1 MKKWILMALCLLL
14 TGCAKNTV
22 VGVTTVQ
29 KGEEGT
35 PATSLQS
42 ITTAQLSGQPQ
53 SPDGKYTV
61 RLEGENQG
69 ITAAGLYPSQ
79 CIQIVETESGNVV
92 WETDGAYTVTA
103 AWSPDGKY
111 AAIARSGRTWEEIL
125 VVETEN
131 FETISVTLPDGSA
144 LGEYIFVEDMTWVSR
159 DQWDQRLYFS
169 TQAED
174 GKEASAYLFIPHT
187 RDGEITGYTYY
198 AERETLSGE
207 YDFSQDGTA
216 ETVSLLT
223 VIDPDGTTGSW
234 YELWVEQAG
243 QLYLREEFSTA
254 HAGYNSI
261 LACKKDGKDYI
272 YRYRPGFGMGYGYY
286 GYQLVTFGAEGETVA
301 EQGSVEFDANFH
313 HPDYAGPFDAAAIAD
328 FLRQAYAL
336 MDQSTLLFS
345 TEGGAVRRDMSGADF
360 AKEVDTFF
368 GLPENPDTWEN
379 YLRAFAGEITTVLSP
394 DGRYQARAV
403 ENLGGCSIYVTD
415 LSENE
420 TTAVILPDGAAIP
433 ADAAIKELRWV
444 TGAELW
450 VSNSLYLR
458 LEQGGETVDYRYNP
472 STGRTHNQVT
482 TILDGTYDFDHD
494 GIAETVEVDGVYVEY
509 VSHMSLFEVR
519 LLEQGQQ
526 IWVDDAHTSHVGW
539 NTFLACKVDGEDYLL
554 EYNPYMSTGLAG
566 YSYRLFSLDKNG
578 NEVIKAE
585 NHVSFDVNIGSPV
598 HEPMDAPAI
607 AAFLQEV
614 YGYLENSTLLLSTED
629 GEFWPTMPGR
639 EFFWKNNI
647 FMELPE
653 DPAAWEQAIRDYEAD
668 MTAQRAGE

>member
-14 TGCAKNTV
+14 TGCAKTTV

-111 AAIARSGRTWEEIL
+111 AAIARAGRTWEEIL

-144 LGEYIFVEDMTWVSR
+144 LGEYTFVEDMTWTSR
-159 DQWDQRLYFS
+159 SQWDHRLFFS
-169 TQAED
+169 TRGGE
-174 GKEASAYLFIPHT
+174 EERAYLFIPHT
-187 RDGEITGYTYY
+187 RDGELTGYTYY
-198 AERETLSGE
+198 AERETLSEE

-223 VIDPDGTTGSW
+223 VIDPDGTTVSW

-243 QLYLREEFSTA
+243 QLYYLSEDFSDA
-254 HAGYNSI
+254 HAGYNSL
-261 LACKKDGKDYI
+261 LACRKDGKDYLL
-272 YRYRPGFGMGYGYY
+272 RYLPGFGMGYGSYS
-286 GYQLVTFGAEGETVA
+286 YQLLTLSAAGETVA
-301 EQGSVEFDANFH
+301 EECSVEFDTNFH
-313 HPDYAGPFDAAAIAD
+313 RPDYAGPFDAAAIAD

-415 LSENE
+415 LSTDE
-420 TTAVILPDGAAIP
+420 TTAVTLPDGSSFGECVSLEEMEWREEGNLFPTVLAFSLRGM
-433 ADAAIKELRWV
+433 DKE
-444 TGAELW
+444 T
-450 VSNSLYLR
+450 
-458 LEQGGETVDYRYNP
+458 DHYRYSP
-472 STGRTHNQVT
+472 GVGCTFEE
-482 TILDGTYDFDHD
+482 TIAALEGSFDFDHD
-494 GIAETVEVDGVYVEY
+494 GVEEQAQLHTIRTGDPCYYELRI
-509 VSHMSLFEVR
+509 M
-519 LLEQGQQ
+519 EQGRCL
-526 IWVDDAHTSHVGW
+526 WLEEAHPAHMGW
-539 NTFLACKVDGEDYLL
+539 NTVLACKVDGEDYLL
-554 EYNPYMSTGLAG
+554 RYNPHMSTGLAG
-566 YSYRLFSLDKNG
+566 YSYTLFSLSEAGETVVKATNG
-578 NEVIKAE
+578 
-585 NHVSFDVNIGSPV
+585 VSFDVNIGSPV

-607 AAFLQEV
+607 AVFLQEA
-614 YGYLENSTLLLSTED
+614 YGYMENSTLLLSTED

-668 MTAQRAGE
+668 MTAQRTGE